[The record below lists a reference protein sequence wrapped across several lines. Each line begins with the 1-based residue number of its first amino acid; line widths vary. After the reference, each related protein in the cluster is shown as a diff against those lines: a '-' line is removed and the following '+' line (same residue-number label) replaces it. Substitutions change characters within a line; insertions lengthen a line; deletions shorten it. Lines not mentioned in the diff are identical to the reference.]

1 MSTKALVTEVNLV
14 ARLGRPVLG
23 TKKILL
29 SKPFTKILSL
39 KETATI
45 FQQKLPIIMDGS
57 SYTEGEGA
65 QDAHKV
71 NTNGCDW
78 NE

>member
-1 MSTKALVTEVNLV
+1 MPS
-14 ARLGRPVLG
+14 
-23 TKKILL
+23 
-29 SKPFTKILSL
+29 TKILSL

-65 QDAHKV
+65 QDARKV
-71 NTNGCDW
+71 NTIGCDW